1 MQHVLLVDD
10 EEAIL
15 YVFRKFLERA
25 GFAVS
30 TAADAREAIA
40 VAESG
45 RIDALVTDLRMPGMT
60 GDALVRQLRAAR
72 PGLPAIIV
80 TAYAAECSPALEN
93 VPVLNKPVP
102 PADLVAAVQRA
113 LGRVGERGAAV

>member
-1 MQHVLLVDD
+1 MNMHRVLLVDD

-30 TAADAREAIA
+30 TASNATDAIA
-40 VAESG
+40 VFESG
-45 RIDALVTDLRMPGMT
+45 HIDALVTDQRMPGMT
-60 GDALVRQLRAAR
+60 GDLLVQRLRSIR
-72 PGLPAIIV
+72 PGLPALIV
-80 TAYAAECSPALEN
+80 TAYAAECSPGLDN

-102 PADLVAAVQRA
+102 PADLVVAVERA
-113 LGRVGERGAAV
+113 LARTTG